1 MVCGSRPNTNSDRAD
16 VQNAGNLEFQ
26 LDTPNAETAESPFNP
41 DRDLEVPLTEL
52 EFEGHMLS
60 SHMDASYP
68 PNSGVYMA
76 KSKGQNKRPVYDG
89 QQTLW
94 EYLVQVDYR

>member
-60 SHMDASYP
+60 SHMDAPP